1 MSKSTLTV
9 SGSGMKRFNSI
20 RRSTDIAYSI
30 LFILLALLCVIP
42 VIFVIII
49 SFSSEASIGKVGY
62 SFVPAEWSTEAYQY
76 VWHLR
81 NTHGIPTVV
90 MAFLTSIGITL
101 VGTVLG
107 LTLISTMGYVLSRP
121 NFRLR
126 KIYTYLIFIPMIFN
140 GGLLSTYVINTQ
152 ILGLKN
158 TYWALILP
166 LCCSSFYVII
176 MRTFFQTTVP
186 DEIIESG
193 KIDGASQL
201 RIFVQL
207 VLPISLPV
215 IATIGLF
222 LTFNYWN
229 AWYSAM
235 LYLDSNHRELYPLQY
250 VLISIEKNISFMAKN
265 EEYFREE
272 SMRNLPSETMRMA
285 IVMVVVIPIAC
296 SYPFFQRY
304 FVGGLTIGAVK
315 G

>member
-1 MSKSTLTV
+1 MTSKAV
-9 SGSGMKRFNSI
+9 KKKAPVDGFARFNQI
-20 RRSTDIAYSI
+20 RPVTNFFFSA
-30 LFILLALLCVIP
+30 LFILLALTTLLP
-42 VIFVIII
+42 VVFVFII
-49 SFSSEASIGKVGY
+49 SISSEASIAANGY
-62 SFVPAEWSTEAYQY
+62 TFFPSELSLDAYAY
-76 VWHLR
+76 LWTSKDYIGR
-81 NTHGIPTVV
+81 
-90 MAFLTSIGITL
+90 AFLNSIGITV
-101 VGTVLG
+101 VGTLLG
-107 LTLISTMGYVLSRP
+107 LVLTSTMGYALSRP
-121 NFRLR
+121 NFRL
-126 KIYTYLIFIPMIFN
+126 KGLYTTMLIIPMLFS
-140 GGLLSTYVINTQ
+140 GGLVATYMVNTQ
-152 ILGLKN
+152 IYHLKN
-158 TYWALILP
+158 TYLSMILP
-166 LCCSSFYVII
+166 GACSSFYIVI
-176 MRTFFQTTVP
+176 MRTFFQTSIP
-186 DEIIESG
+186 DGIVESG
-193 KIDGASQL
+193 KIDGARQF
-201 RIFVQL
+201 RIFTQL

-250 VLISIEKNISFMAKN
+250 VLISIEKNISFMAQN

>member
-207 VLPISLPV
+207 VLPISLPAL
-215 IATIGLF
+215 ATIALF
-222 LTFNYWN
+222 LTFAYWN
-229 AWYSAM
+229 DWYQAS
-235 LYLDSNHRELYPLQY
+235 LYIESNQHDLFPLQY
-250 VLISIEKNISFMAKN
+250 VLVNIEKNIQYLANNDMAMSAN
-265 EEYFREE
+265 
-272 SMRNLPSETMRMA
+272 SNTLPSETMRMA
-285 IVMVVVIPIAC
+285 IVVISVVPIMF
-296 SYPFFQRY
+296 SYPFFQKY
-304 FVGGLTIGAVK
+304 FISGLTIGAVK